1 MASFCWHSYR
11 LLKAAARNSR
21 GRWTGHATTDRVSIP
36 SYLAFVDAG
45 WTACARVV
53 PGWLH
58 GPFEAVLI
66 MIVKNTVASVRAF
79 NQGRVGANRH
89 DNNGFTETETDLVL
103 GF

>member
-11 LLKAAARNSR
+11 LLKAAARNSS

-66 MIVKNTVASVRAF
+66 MIVKNTVASVRALLKVELE
-79 NQGRVGANRH
+79 QIGMIITASQRQRQI
-89 DNNGFTETETDLVL
+89 
-103 GF
+103 